1 MLSWPEGTTT
11 FQRLK
16 VMRREEG
23 IRGVAILMMAL
34 CLSIVYIRA
43 APPRGATSMND
54 VCDIPSL
61 TSFSMLHLFTYYLDT
76 PPTAWMLYVKVPKV
90 FSHRRLRRR
99 RRQIASS
106 TTSSLITPPP
116 PPATATAAL
125 NRRCS
130 TQARVFMG
138 VGWRSME
145 AAIFPPL
152 ISHSPNHF
160 LLHLLLLLPIKCCAC
175 VG

>member
-1 MLSWPEGTTT
+1 
-11 FQRLK
+11 
-16 VMRREEG
+16 
-23 IRGVAILMMAL
+23 
-34 CLSIVYIRA
+34 
-43 APPRGATSMND
+43 MND
-54 VCDIPSL
+54 VCNIFPFFDRPSL
-61 TSFSMLHLFTYYLDT
+61 CSIRLRIIWIHSA
-76 PPTAWMLYVKVPKV
+76 PPTAWMLHVKVPKV

-106 TTSSLITPPP
+106 TTSSFITPPA
-116 PPATATAAL
+116 PATTAA
-125 NRRCS
+125 NRRS

-138 VGWRSME
+138 VGGRSIE

-175 VG
+175 VRRFSGQTALRNCVLWSDPFWPKEAL